1 MSVELRLTAMP
12 LRASIT
18 VTAVV
23 ESSPVNGRG
32 EGGEK
37 EEGRERRNRRRGGGE
52 VEEDKEGRERRKRGE
67 RGGRG
72 EGEERER
79 RRGKRGGE

>member
-1 MSVELRLTAMP
+1 MVTMSVELRLTAMP

-23 ESSPVNGRG
+23 ESSPVKGRG

-37 EEGRERRNRRRGGGE
+37 EEGRWRRNRRRGGG
-52 VEEDKEGRERRKRGE
+52 
-67 RGGRG
+67 GG
-72 EGEERER
+72 
-79 RRGKRGGE
+79 